1 MNRLENKD
9 LFEQIHKHPLF
20 QGVLDSQ
27 FVILMEKCTL
37 KHYSKAEKVLY
48 SKTPREG
55 LLLILSGMAEVYV
68 QGDDGLFQQEVLEV
82 LQTGDMIGFSS
93 LADFLG
99 EPNPHVAKYTVEVR
113 AVEDSYCLQIPY
125 TVVEARWDDGGVR
138 DFVLRQVAVRLRD
151 IYGSL
156 AEQVKLANQWGESDP
171 FIRRIQD
178 LMNEPVVSVVRDETV
193 QAVAKKMVDHRSSSV
208 VVTDNDGNLIGI
220 ITEKDLVQRVV
231 ASSNEAPLKATDV
244 MTANPV
250 TISRYAYYYEAMS
263 SFLLNGVKHL
273 PVVEDNRKVI
283 GMVTLSD
290 LLRKK
295 NRGSMEIIQRIEQ
308 STLSSLPTVKSAI
321 YDVLGQLIN
330 DEISTVHTLEII
342 TKLYDRL
349 VKHCV
354 DLAVESLEAKGKG
367 KPPVPFCWFQMG
379 SGGRGEQFL
388 LTDQDHFLVYANPA
402 GDEIE
407 KVEAYFALLGQ
418 EMVDHLHTAGYKLC
432 IGKMMANELSWRGTL
447 KTWQERL
454 RGWAL
459 RATND
464 NVLLGHNFM
473 SFRFLYGDDTLHDQ
487 FVKMVSDQAARSRIY
502 LYRMAEQEREHP
514 VPTLDHPIRALF
526 GLRRDS
532 LDIKKHALF
541 PLHHCLQILAVH
553 HGIIEGTPMQRLD
566 ALVKQNIFSP
576 EMADDIRF
584 AYGVVL
590 NIRVE
595 QAWGRYLRKEEST
608 SEVKFT
614 HLRSRD
620 KEELMIAL
628 KTIRSLQNQ
637 TLGAFGML

>member
-1 MNRLENKD
+1 MNQLENKD

-20 QGVLDSQ
+20 QGVLDSE
-27 FVILMEKCTL
+27 FTSLMEKCTL
-37 KHYSKAEKVLY
+37 KHYNKSEKVLY

-55 LLLILSGMAEVYV
+55 LLLILTGMAEVYV

-113 AVEDSYCLQIPY
+113 AVEDSYCLKIPY
-125 TVVEARWDDGGVR
+125 SVVEARWDDETVR

-178 LMNEPVVSVVRDETV
+178 LMNEPVVSVVKDESI
-193 QAVAKKMVDHRSSSV
+193 QIVAKKMVEQRASSV
-208 VVTDNDGNLIGI
+208 VVNDFDGTLIGI
-220 ITEKDLVQRVV
+220 ITEKDIVQRVV
-231 ASSNEAPLKATDV
+231 ANLSKGPLLAKDI
-244 MTANPV
+244 MTTNPI
-250 TISRYAYYYEAMS
+250 TISRYGYYYEAMS
-263 SFLLNGVKHL
+263 SFLLNGIKHL
-273 PVVEDNRKVI
+273 PVEEDGKVV

-295 NRGSMEIIQRIEQ
+295 NRGSMEILQKIEQ
-308 STLSSLPTVKSAI
+308 SAFSNLPTVKSAI

-330 DEISTVHTLEII
+330 DEIPTVHTLEII

-349 VKHCV
+349 VNHCL
-354 DLAVESLEAKGKG
+354 DLAVASLAAKGKG
-367 KPPVPFCWFQMG
+367 KPPVPFCWFTMG
-379 SGGRGEQFL
+379 SSGRGEQFL
-388 LTDQDHFLVYANPA
+388 LTDQDHFLVYDNPDS
-402 GDEIE
+402 GDSER
-407 KVEAYFALLGQ
+407 VEEYFALLGQ
-418 EMVDHLHTAGYKLC
+418 EIVDHLHKAGYKLC
-432 IGKMMANELSWRGTL
+432 IGKMMANEENWRGTL

-473 SFRFLYGDDTLHDQ
+473 SFRFLYGDDNLHDE
-487 FVKMVSDQAARSRIY
+487 FVKMVKEQVSRSRIY

-532 LDIKKHALF
+532 IDIKKHALF
-541 PLHHCLQILAVH
+541 PLHHCLQVLSAH
-553 HGIIEGTPMQRLD
+553 HGIVVGTPLQRLD
-566 ALVKQNIFSP
+566 ALVKLNVFSP
-576 EMADDIRF
+576 EVADDIRF
-584 AYGVVL
+584 AYEIVL
-590 NIRVE
+590 KVRVE
-595 QAWGRYLRKEEST
+595 QAWGRYLRKEEGT

-628 KTIRSLQNQ
+628 KAIRSLQNQ

>member
-1 MNRLENKD
+1 MNQLENKD

-20 QGVLDSQ
+20 QGVLDSE
-27 FVILMEKCTL
+27 FVNLMEKCTL
-37 KHYSKAEKVLY
+37 KHYNKAEKVLY

-55 LLLILSGMAEVYV
+55 LLLILTGMAEVYV

-99 EPNPHVAKYTVEVR
+99 EPNPHIAKYTVEVR
-113 AVEDSYCLQIPY
+113 AVEDSYCLKIPY
-125 TVVEARWDDGGVR
+125 SVVEARWDDETVR

-178 LMNEPVVSVVRDETV
+178 LMNEPVVSVVKDETV
-193 QAVAKKMVDHRSSSV
+193 QVVAKKMVENRASSV
-208 VVTDNDGNLIGI
+208 VVNDFDGTLIGI
-220 ITEKDLVQRVV
+220 ITEKDIVQRVV
-231 ASSNEAPLKATDV
+231 ANLNKGPLTARDV
-244 MTANPV
+244 MTANPI
-250 TISRYAYYYEAMS
+250 TISRYSYYYEAMS
-263 SFLLNGVKHL
+263 SFLLNGIKHL
-273 PVVEDNRKVI
+273 PVVEDEKVI

-295 NRGSMEIIQRIEQ
+295 NRGSMEILQKIEQ
-308 STLSSLPTVKSAI
+308 SSFENLPTVKSAI

-330 DEISTVHTLEII
+330 DEIPTVHTLEII

-349 VKHCV
+349 VSHCL
-354 DLAVESLEAKGKG
+354 DLAVASLEAKGKG

-388 LTDQDHFLVYANPA
+388 LTDQDHFLVYENP
-402 GDEIE
+402 DSDDLDM
-407 KVEAYFALLGQ
+407 VEEYFALLGQ
-418 EMVDHLHTAGYKLC
+418 EIVDHLHKAGYRLC
-432 IGKMMANELSWRGTL
+432 IGKMMANEASWRGTV

-473 SFRFLYGDDTLHDQ
+473 SFRYLYGDDNLHDE
-487 FVKMVSDQAARSRIY
+487 FVKMVKEQIARSRIY
-502 LYRMAEQEREHP
+502 LYRMAEQERDHP

-532 LDIKKHALF
+532 IDIKKHALF
-541 PLHHCLQILAVH
+541 PLHHCLQVLSAH
-553 HGIIEGTPMQRLD
+553 NGIIEGTPLQRLD
-566 ALVKQNIFSP
+566 ELVKLNVFTP
-576 EMADDIRF
+576 EVADDIRF
-584 AYGVVL
+584 SYEIVL
-590 NIRVE
+590 KVRVE
-595 QAWGRYLRKEEST
+595 QAWGRYLRKEEGT

-637 TLGAFGML
+637 TLGAFGMI

>member
-1 MNRLENKD
+1 MNQLENKD

-20 QGVLDSQ
+20 QGVLDSE
-27 FVILMEKCTL
+27 FTNLMEKCTL
-37 KHYSKAEKVLY
+37 KHYNKAEKVLY

-55 LLLILSGMAEVYV
+55 LLLILTGMAEVYV

-113 AVEDSYCLQIPY
+113 AVEDSYCLKIPY
-125 TVVEARWDDGGVR
+125 SVVEARWDDETVR

-178 LMNEPVVSVVRDETV
+178 LMNEPVVSVVKDESIQV
-193 QAVAKKMVDHRSSSV
+193 VAKKMVEQRASSV
-208 VVTDNDGNLIGI
+208 VVNDFDGTLIGI
-220 ITEKDLVQRVV
+220 ITEKDIVQRVV
-231 ASSNEAPLKATDV
+231 ANLSNGPLLAKDI
-244 MTANPV
+244 MTANPI
-250 TISRYAYYYEAMS
+250 TISRYGYYYEAMS
-263 SFLLNGVKHL
+263 SFLLNGIKHL
-273 PVVEDNRKVI
+273 PVEEDGKVV

-295 NRGSMEIIQRIEQ
+295 NRGSMEILQKIEQ
-308 STLSSLPTVKSAI
+308 SAFSNLPTVKSAI

-330 DEISTVHTLEII
+330 DEIPTTHTLEII

-349 VKHCV
+349 VNHCL
-354 DLAVESLEAKGKG
+354 DLAVASLEAKGKG
-367 KPPVPFCWFQMG
+367 TPPVPFCWFTMG
-379 SGGRGEQFL
+379 SSGRGEQFL
-388 LTDQDHFLVYANPA
+388 LTDQDHFLVYDNPDS
-402 GDEIE
+402 GDSEH
-407 KVEAYFALLGQ
+407 VEEYFALLCQ
-418 EMVDHLHTAGYKLC
+418 EIVDHLHKAGYKLC
-432 IGKMMANELSWRGTL
+432 IGKMMANEENWRGTL

-473 SFRFLYGDDTLHDQ
+473 SFRFLYGDDNLHDE
-487 FVKMVSDQAARSRIY
+487 FVKMVKEQVSRSRIY

-532 LDIKKHALF
+532 IDIKKHALF
-541 PLHHCLQILAVH
+541 PLHHCLQVLSAH
-553 HGIIEGTPMQRLD
+553 NGIVEGTPLQRLD
-566 ALVKQNIFSP
+566 ALVKLNVFTP
-576 EMADDIRF
+576 EVADDIRF
-584 AYGVVL
+584 AYEIVL
-590 NIRVE
+590 KVRVE
-595 QAWGRYLRKEEST
+595 QAWGRYLRKEEGS

-628 KTIRSLQNQ
+628 KAIRSLQNQ

>member
-1 MNRLENKD
+1 MNRQENKD

-20 QGVLDSQ
+20 YGVLDSQ
-27 FVILMEKCTL
+27 FISLMEKCTL
-37 KHYSKAEKVLY
+37 KHYNKAEKVLY

-55 LLLILSGMAEVYV
+55 LLLILTGMAEVYV

-113 AVEDSYCLQIPY
+113 AVEDTYCLKIPY
-125 TVVEARWDDGGVR
+125 SVVEARWDDEGVR

-178 LMNEPVVSVVRDETV
+178 LMNEPVVSVVKDEAV
-193 QAVAKKMVDHRSSSV
+193 QVAAKKMVEQRSSSV
-208 VVTDNDGNLIGI
+208 VVNDFDGTLIGI

-231 ASSNEAPLKATDV
+231 ANTSDGPLKASDV

-263 SFLLNGVKHL
+263 CFLLNGVKHL
-273 PVVEDNRKVI
+273 PVVENSKVI

-295 NRGSMEIIQRIEQ
+295 NRGSMEILQKIEQ
-308 STLSSLPTVKSAI
+308 STLANLPTVKNAI

-330 DEISTVHTLEII
+330 DEVPTVHTLEII

-349 VKHCV
+349 VNHCV
-354 DLAVESLEAKGKG
+354 DLAVESLAVKGKG

-388 LTDQDHFLVYANPA
+388 LTDQDHFLVYANPDSDNR
-402 GDEIE
+402 GE
-407 KVEAYFALLGQ
+407 VEEYFALLGQ
-418 EMVDHLHTAGYKLC
+418 EIVDHLHTAGYKLC
-432 IGKMMANELSWRGTL
+432 IGKMMANEESWRGTL
-447 KTWQERL
+447 KTWQDRL

-473 SFRFLYGDDTLHDQ
+473 SFRFLYGDDDLHDE
-487 FVKMVSDQAARSRIY
+487 FTKMVKDQVAKSRIY
-502 LYRMAEQEREHP
+502 LYRMAEQERDHP

-526 GLRRDS
+526 GLRRNS
-532 LDIKKHALF
+532 IDIKKNALF
-541 PLHHCLQILAVH
+541 PLHHCLQILSVH
-553 HGIIEGTPMQRLD
+553 YGIMEGTPMQRLD
-566 ALVKQNIFSP
+566 ALVKQNVFTP
-576 EMADDIRF
+576 DVADDIRF
-584 AYGVVL
+584 AYEIVL
-590 NIRVE
+590 KVRVE
-595 QAWGRYLRKEEST
+595 QAWGRYLRKEAGT
-608 SEVKFT
+608 SEVQFT

-628 KTIRSLQNQ
+628 KAVRSLQNQ
-637 TLGAFGML
+637 TLGVFGML